1 MPSIRVTKS
10 GAPQII
16 SVPAGG
22 SVSIAM
28 QPVRTPVVDD
38 RTIAGT
44 AMIAALAVSQP
55 TLSFGVQCLSGQ
67 VDLGTL
73 EARILLDV
81 YDVDGSLPLY
91 TITRNVTGAMLLANG
106 QIVYSPADVA
116 CFVATLR
123 LTNRKTSAVTLK
135 ISKQISG
142 VGEA

>member
-1 MPSIRVTKS
+1 
-10 GAPQII
+10 
-16 SVPAGG
+16 
-22 SVSIAM
+22 M
-28 QPVRTPVVDD
+28 QPVRTPVVDG
-38 RTIAGT
+38 RTIAGS
-44 AMIAALAVSQP
+44 ALISALAVAQP
-55 TLSFGVQCLSGQ
+55 TLSFGVQCTGGQ

-116 CFVATLR
+116 CFIATLQ
-123 LTNRKTSAVTLK
+123 LTNRNTSAMTLK

-142 VGEA
+142 VGEV

>member
-1 MPSIRVTKS
+1 MSGVRITKS

-16 SVPAGG
+16 GVPAGA
-22 SVSIAM
+22 SVRIAM
-28 QPVRTPVVDD
+28 QPVRTPVLDG
-38 RTIAGT
+38 RTIAGE
-44 AMIAALAVSQP
+44 APIAALAVAQP
-55 TLSFGVQCLSGQ
+55 TLSFGVQCMGGQ

-116 CFVATLR
+116 CFVATLQ
-123 LTNRKTSAVTLK
+123 LTNRKVSAVTLK